1 MIAPSLA
8 LSLASLSSVFVP
20 AALVRLTA
28 MLLIQRAPLI
38 PITLIAN
45 PVSILSSTLRPGL
58 STGLDTEMFRTIMS
72 SLWSERYTNLTTK
85 ERQGVHAAVEMQPEI
100 ADPHRVLQ
108 ALKLAHKQID
118 DVSATADGFP
128 TMETFDLDNLDEVA
142 KVYDE
147 LCQKCKDEEE
157 SKMASLS
164 GLVSNSASIASDT
177 TRSANDRLAAELD
190 IHNFNIHSKVIVP
203 LTSCLRQVQLFNI
216 EKKFGFVDESY
227 QALDNDDRKRRGE
240 DAPAELPLTFRQ
252 KLNNPFKPAESA
264 PKPSRKKEKKD
275 ISSLKALAEL
285 RRSYK
290 ATIKEIQ
297 SINKSISDAEDS
309 IKPPSVAPS
318 FTYADVPVPKD
329 IPDHIRQRFLDAEY
343 SFNEVLVLQEVASKQ
358 LTEVRSA
365 FVAWY
370 SASHE
375 VWYVSPKIWGHETL
389 LTEKLVWLC
398 DTTLGLLLWCKEFLL
413 T

>member
-8 LSLASLSSVFVP
+8 LSSASLSSVFVP
-20 AALVRLTA
+20 AALVRLTT
-28 MLLIQRAPLI
+28 MLQIQRAPLI
-38 PITLIAN
+38 PITLIPN
-45 PVSILSSTLRPGL
+45 PVSILSSALGLRL
-58 STGLDTEMFRTIMS
+58 ITGIDTEMFRTIMS
-72 SLWSERYTNLTTK
+72 SLWSERYKNLTTE

-108 ALKLAHKQID
+108 ALKLAHKQMD
-118 DVSATADGFP
+118 DTADEFP

-147 LCQKCKDEEE
+147 LCRKCKDEEE
-157 SKMASLS
+157 SEMANLS

-177 TRSANDRLAAELD
+177 TRSAKDRLAAELD

-203 LTSCLRQVQLFNI
+203 LTSCLRQVQLFNV
-216 EKKFGFVDESY
+216 EKKFGFVEESY
-227 QALDNDDRKRRGE
+227 QALGNDDWKRRGE
-240 DAPAELPLTFRQ
+240 DAPAEMPLTFRQ
-252 KLNNPFKPAESA
+252 KLNNPFKPAKSA
-264 PKPSRKKEKKD
+264 PKPSNKKEKKD

-297 SINKSISDAEDS
+297 NINKSISDAEDC

-329 IPDHIRQRFLDAEY
+329 IPDHVRQRFLDAEY
-343 SFNEVLVLQEVASKQ
+343 SFNEVLVLQEDASKQ
-358 LTEVRSA
+358 LTDVRSA

-370 SASHE
+370 SASRE
-375 VWYVSPKIWGHETL
+375 VWYVSPKACGHETL
-389 LTEKLVWLC
+389 STEKLVSLC
-398 DTTLGLLLWCKEFLL
+398 DTTLGLLL
-413 T
+413 